1 LPELKA
7 KGKTVF
13 VITHDDRFFH
23 LADRLIKLDY
33 GRVEQDQYLNASANA
48 MNEVPAST
56 D

>member
-13 VITHDDRFFH
+13 VITHDDRFFQ

-33 GRVEQDQYLNASANA
+33 GKVGHDQYHIASANA
-48 MNEVPAST
+48 IAAVPAST